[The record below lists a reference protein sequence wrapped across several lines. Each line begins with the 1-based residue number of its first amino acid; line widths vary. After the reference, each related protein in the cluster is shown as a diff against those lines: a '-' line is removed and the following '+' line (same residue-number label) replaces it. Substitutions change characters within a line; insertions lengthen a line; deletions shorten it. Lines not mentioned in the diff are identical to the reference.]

1 MSNPTLETVTAYAYD
16 EWQIAEGDSEM
27 AGDTDDASYHTGQAD
42 AFRDVFIQL
51 SKIAD
56 PSFDFADFC
65 KEKVLTDE
73 NFRVNSGELEGGE

>member
-1 MSNPTLETVTAYAYD
+1 MSDPTLETVTAYAYD
-16 EWQIAEGDSEM
+16 EWQTAEGDGEM
-27 AGDTDDASYHTGQAD
+27 AGNTDDASYHIGQAD

-65 KEKVLTDE
+65 KKKVATDE
-73 NFRVNSGELEGGE
+73 DFRVSSGELEGGE